1 MIELINVSKYYPTE
15 FGRHYV
21 FSNVSLV
28 LPLDKN
34 VAVIGPNGSGKST
47 FLRLL
52 GGADVPSEG
61 RIRKTGRISPPMG
74 LTPGLQAPMTGSENT
89 RFACRI
95 YGMTREQTSEIID
108 KVRDMSGIG
117 RFFDIPVA
125 AYSAGMRQR
134 VAFAINMSMNFD
146 YYLFD
151 EISAG
156 GDRSFRKM
164 AKAMVNQRLSTS
176 NFIIASHRTDELIDL
191 CQAAIL
197 IKDGELTY
205 YPRVEDALAMYRL
218 DDEPE
223 SEPGTRGK
231 RRRARKPQVDSSAMP
246 AADPPAPPGSQPQ
259 PASRLEERMRA
270 LLDKSRKPAIA
281 DSPLALVPV
290 ASPSVS
296 PPAPRLDLVQ
306 NVERLRTLL
315 DRRRAPA
322 DAGIATAAWAPEPP
336 SAQDSDA
343 TTGDERRKGRG
354 NRRGAMRRRR
364 HAGAEATGDARPQQ
378 AAPPR
383 AVTPHGTP
391 SLAKAADNQLRAA
404 IKSERARRLLLR
416 LLEHGPSFA
425 GAGRYD
431 QVIGAA
437 SGAQQQAA
445 EAAAAARRFIE
456 ADSDETAAIVP
467 LRRTAADAAAG
478 LQARRRRRL
487 QRRES

>member
-21 FSNVSLV
+21 FRNVSLV

-95 YGMTREQTSEIID
+95 YGMTREQTGEIVD
-108 KVRDMSGIG
+108 KVRAMSGIG

-164 AKAMVNQRLSTS
+164 AKAMVHQRLSTS

-197 IKDGELTY
+197 IKDGEFAY

-218 DDEPE
+218 EDDPD
-223 SEPGTRGK
+223 SEPGIRGK
-231 RRRARKPQVDSSAMP
+231 RRRARKRQAGSSTTP
-246 AADPPAPPGSQPQ
+246 AAHPPALPGSQPQ
-259 PASRLEERMRA
+259 PASRLEERMQA
-270 LLDKSRKPAIA
+270 LLEQSRRPDTAGPPPAIA
-281 DSPLALVPV
+281 PV
-290 ASPSVS
+290 ASP
-296 PPAPRLDLVQ
+296 PLAPAAPRLDLVQ

-315 DRRRAPA
+315 DRRRASA
-322 DAGIATAAWAPEPP
+322 EDGLAGAAAPDIV
-336 SAQDSDA
+336 AA
-343 TTGDERRKGRG
+343 AGDDRREARR
-354 NRRGAMRRRR
+354 NRRGAARRRR
-364 HAGAEATGDARPQQ
+364 AARAETAGETPVEQ
-378 AAPPR
+378 AAPLR
-383 AVTPHGTP
+383 LVSPHGAP
-391 SLAKAADNQLRAA
+391 SLARAADSQLRAA

-416 LLEHGPSFA
+416 LLEHGASFA
-425 GAGRYD
+425 GAGRFD
-431 QVIGAA
+431 QVTGAA

-456 ADSDETAAIVP
+456 ADTGETGAVP
-467 LRRTAADAAAG
+467 LPRTAADATAG
-478 LQARRRRRL
+478 LPARRRRRL